1 MKGYIYKYTF
11 SDRRVYIGQT
21 RRHPNIRN
29 REHFDEEIGK
39 ANPMFWKAYQ
49 VLGRPQYEIIET
61 IERKRVQ
68 DLVLALNEAETKYIR
83 QFKATNPKYGLNIRE
98 HGTVPIPR
106 DKILDAEFERIW
118 ISYEEKWYPILE
130 SVLNKCFETFEPLT
144 KEEKE
149 FCEKE
154 LLDEENIFSDTLKDF
169 DFLNLKNNSENAK
182 FWLGECAEFA
192 EEKFCDTH
200 RILINQYI
208 AQNKE
213 QILREHS
220 PETTI
225 VQIDMKGNII
235 REYVSPEEI
244 KEVLKKDKLTNIY
257 NVLEGKQKHAY
268 GYSWYYKKDLG
279 VRLQDKN
286 RQLNLDFRD

>member
-11 SDRRVYIGQT
+11 SDRRIYIGQT

-68 DLVLALNEAETKYIR
+68 DLVPALNEAETKYIS
-83 QFKATNPKYGLNIRE
+83 QFKATNPKYGLNIRG

-118 ISYEEKWYPILE
+118 ISYAEKWYPILE
-130 SVLNKCFETFEPLT
+130 SVLNKCFETFESLT
-144 KEEKE
+144 KEEME

-154 LLDEENIFSDTLKDF
+154 LLDEENIFSNALKDF
-169 DFLNLKNNSENAK
+169 DFLNLKNNSEDAK
-182 FWLGECAEFA
+182 FWLGECTEFA
-192 EEKFCDTH
+192 EMKFCDTH
-200 RILINQYI
+200 RSSINQYI
-208 AQNKE
+208 DKNKE
-213 QILREHS
+213 QILCEHS

-225 VQIDMKGNII
+225 VQIDMKGNIV

-279 VRLQDKN
+279 VRLQEKN
-286 RQLNLDFRD
+286 GQLNLDFRD